1 MYDGSTRSAENPLSI
16 NDCLLT
22 GPNLIPSLF
31 NILIRFRWNAIAIT
45 ADIEKAFLMI
55 AINHTDRDMLRFL
68 WFKEPTDVNSEI
80 GHFRF
85 NRLVFGLHPSPA
97 ILGSVITHLNK
108 YREQHADL
116 VQSIVNSL
124 YVNDLIAG
132 VASVQQGFHLYQ
144 KSKEIMTAASFNL
157 RKWNSN
163 SHELLE
169 QIREAELQGLNKS
182 ISPIVNA
189 SSPNAPL
196 NDTLIGLFTVWLS
209 YKVMSTRESVA
220 SQSQVTHT
228 HLARVLAS

>member
-1 MYDGSTRSAENPLSI
+1 MI
-16 NDCLLT
+16 
-22 GPNLIPSLF
+22 
-31 NILIRFRWNAIAIT
+31 
-45 ADIEKAFLMI
+45 MI
-55 AINHTDRDMLRFL
+55 AINHTDRNMLQFL

-85 NRLVFGLHPSPA
+85 NCLVFGLRPPPA
-97 ILGSVITHLNK
+97 ILGSMITHHLNK
-108 YREQHADL
+108 YSEQHANL

-124 YVNDLIAG
+124 YVDDLIAG
-132 VASVQQGFHLYQ
+132 VASVQEGFHLYQ
-144 KSKEIMTAASFNL
+144 KSKEIMAAASFNL